1 MGKILVWDWPVR
13 IGHWLLAGAFALAWL
28 TGDSEDWRLV
38 HAYAGGTV
46 VGVVMFRLIWGL
58 VGTYHARFTSFVRG
72 PGGVLGYLRGLRA
85 GSPAHTAGHNPA
97 GGWAIVGLLTLGLLA
112 GGSGWLVYQD
122 MGGKWLEEL
131 HEGLAKAMLALVGVH
146 VAGVI
151 VSNFIHGENLVRAM
165 LTGYKRGGLGEAI
178 ATTRPL
184 AAVMLIGWAAFCA
197 WWLAR

>member
-28 TGDSEDWRLV
+28 TGDSEEWRLV

-46 VGVVMFRLIWGL
+46 VGVILFRLIWGL

-72 PGGVLGYLRGLRA
+72 PGGVLGYLRGLLA
-85 GSPAHTAGHNPA
+85 GRPAHTAGHNPA

-122 MGGKWLEEL
+122 IADLEEAVSGPKRKVTTFDSSCFTGEYVTGIEPGYFERL
-131 HEGLAKAMLALVGVH
+131 QQLRSDEAKRKQRVG
-146 VAGVI
+146 
-151 VSNFIHGENLVRAM
+151 
-165 LTGYKRGGLGEAI
+165 
-178 ATTRPL
+178 
-184 AAVMLIGWAAFCA
+184 
-197 WWLAR
+197 